1 MTIATML
8 SQRLRYARI
17 WLAAAALTAAA
28 LAGCATLEA
37 QQRQWIFQ
45 PAKETWWAGA
55 QAAQGMD
62 EVWIAFDSTVSGA
75 PVRLHG
81 LWLPNE
87 NPQAPVLLY
96 LHGARWDVTGS
107 APRIRRMGALGFS
120 VLAID
125 YRGFG
130 KSREDSAD
138 DLPSE
143 ERAYEDARAAWAWIA
158 AAHPAQRR
166 YIFGHSLGSAIAVDL
181 AAASGDASGLIVEG
195 SFPSIPAVFE
205 SMRWGWLP
213 VTPLISQRF
222 DAASRIAQVG
232 APVLVVHGSQ
242 DSLIRPEL
250 GRALYERAREPKRF
264 VLVEGGSHHN
274 TNALGASQYQQALQ
288 DLFGPTL

>member
-1 MTIATML
+1 MFRML
-8 SQRLRYARI
+8 RSPRA
-17 WLAAAALTAAA
+17 WLAAAALAAAA
-28 LAGCATLEA
+28 LAGCASLET
-37 QQRQWIFQ
+37 QQRQWIFH

-55 QAAQGMD
+55 RAAEGMAD
-62 EVWIAFDSTVSGA
+62 VWIAFDSQVSGA
-75 PVRLHG
+75 PVKLHG
-81 LWLPNE
+81 LWLANE
-87 NPQAPVLLY
+87 DPQAPVLLY

-138 DLPSE
+138 ELPSE
-143 ERAYEDARAAWAWIA
+143 ERAYEDARAAWDWIA
-158 AAHPAQRR
+158 RTQSGKRR
-166 YIFGHSLGSAIAVDL
+166 YIFGHSLGSAIAVEL
-181 AAASGDASGLIVEG
+181 AATAGDARGLIVEG

-222 DAASRIAQVG
+222 DAASRIERVDV
-232 APVLVVHGSQ
+232 PVLVVHGSE

-274 TNALGASQYQQALQ
+274 TNALGAPQYAQALK
-288 DLFGPTL
+288 DLFGPAL